1 MIISVNEKVG
11 RKKEKRSEK
20 KKTLITET
28 SSLLALS
35 FKELWKSHKLRIMLF
50 PSSWLEA

>member
-11 RKKEKRSEK
+11 RKKEKRSE